1 MHNKN
6 KMKVSELKEIIRK
19 TIKDV
24 VGEST
29 MATTIDYKDKN
40 KGDKILD
47 IDPTDDETINKL

>member
-24 VGEST
+24 VDEST

-40 KGDKILD
+40 KENEKR
-47 IDPTDDETINKL
+47 